1 MKTLK
6 TQVQNGE
13 PKMDTLVK
21 TIGAH
26 AGKEIHGV
34 RKPIIQ
40 EFEVIEEIIFK
51 FKLL

>member
-1 MKTLK
+1 MKTLES
-6 TQVQNGE
+6 QVQNGE

-21 TIGAH
+21 SLGAH

-34 RKPIIQ
+34 RKTIIQ
-40 EFEVIEEIIFK
+40 EFEVIEKIIFK